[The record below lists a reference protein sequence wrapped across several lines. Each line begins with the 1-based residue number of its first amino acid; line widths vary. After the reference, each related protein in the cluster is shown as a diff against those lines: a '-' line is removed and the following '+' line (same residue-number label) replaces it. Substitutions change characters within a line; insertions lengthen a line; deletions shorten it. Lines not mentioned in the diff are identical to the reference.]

1 LTKSE
6 RNMSVPRDGATFYS
20 LLTSLNHPAAA
31 SLSPESLDW
40 VCEAPGC
47 EPFLDWFLSNITKDN
62 VLSDEELEAWRTIPE
77 DKVLSG
83 QILNEALSSLG
94 FSDGQRMTDAE
105 LEKQVNMLE
114 VELNMMEQ
122 SRDKLSHIREN
133 RESLLSSSQTQLTEM
148 EHLVERVELE
158 ERRAQEMMLQLNNQ
172 YNKTVSDLVTTTNA
186 VSRLFESASEDMENP
201 AFAASINLEKIRAA
215 NMMLD
220 IEIEKLMEE
229 YFNKESENDDSDP
242 SYNHEVYRGRNQAE
256 YETMISE
263 MERLRVSWVSQ
274 EFERIQLAAQEDALI
289 SVLAALSNK
298 EIPVSSK
305 DTTGT
310 LPVPDIIAESD
321 EAIEEEIVKTLN
333 DIAGE
338 YCKKI
343 LNVDYINKEFR
354 NRIVIKKLVEIKNV
368 LIQQVAK
375 REILAILIHEEKKE
389 VEGVE
394 TMLKD
399 IIKIFKDEDVQLTN
413 FNSAMKCLSGKK
425 SESEANLISSEDVV
439 MIHVH
444 KILFNHQLVGHVPT
458 YNQVFEVLESLKEK
472 QKTLEKQ
479 TQLRKLSQTD
489 DLKSATRKVENLFNL
504 LDITESN
511 ASLVT
516 SLSPHSIK
524 NGILQLEKV
533 MKDIKVELKKVSD
546 NWDQSMKELKLKPET
561 ALVRNMWVDFLV
573 KPKTLLANIKNLENK
588 ANR

>member
-1 LTKSE
+1 
-6 RNMSVPRDGATFYS
+6 MSVPRDGATFYS

-172 YNKTVSDLVTTTNA
+172 YNKTVTDLVTTTNA

-215 NMMLD
+215 NMTLD

-305 DTTGT
+305 DTSGT

-439 MIHVH
+439 MINVH

-524 NGILQLEKV
+524 NGIAQLEKV

-561 ALVRNMWVDFLV
+561 ALVRDMWVDFLV

>member
-1 LTKSE
+1 
-6 RNMSVPRDGATFYS
+6 MSVPRDGATFYS

-62 VLSDEELEAWRTIPE
+62 VLSDEELEAWRSIPE

-172 YNKTVSDLVTTTNA
+172 YNKTVTDLVTTTNA

-215 NMMLD
+215 NMTLD

-274 EFERIQLAAQEDALI
+274 EMERIQLAAQEDAFI

-305 DTTGT
+305 DTSGT
-310 LPVPDIIAESD
+310 LPVPDIIVESD

-375 REILAILIHEEKKE
+375 REILAILIHEEQKE

-524 NGILQLEKV
+524 NGIAQLEKV

-561 ALVRNMWVDFLV
+561 ALVRDLWVDFLV

>member
-1 LTKSE
+1 
-6 RNMSVPRDGATFYS
+6 MSVPRDGATFYS

-425 SESEANLISSEDVV
+425 I
-439 MIHVH
+439 
-444 KILFNHQLVGHVPT
+444 
-458 YNQVFEVLESLKEK
+458 
-472 QKTLEKQ
+472 
-479 TQLRKLSQTD
+479 
-489 DLKSATRKVENLFNL
+489 
-504 LDITESN
+504 
-511 ASLVT
+511 
-516 SLSPHSIK
+516 
-524 NGILQLEKV
+524 
-533 MKDIKVELKKVSD
+533 
-546 NWDQSMKELKLKPET
+546 
-561 ALVRNMWVDFLV
+561 
-573 KPKTLLANIKNLENK
+573 
-588 ANR
+588 